1 MARRRLWLILALA
14 PVLCGTGIACSSST
28 NYPPLIGGPYE
39 GGTGGGGQHGGEGGG
54 GGSSNNACFNVGG
67 ICTAVGNICPLGH
80 PGVSCGPG
88 SVLICCSGYD
98 DAGAPDVVFDTGLQ

>member
-1 MARRRLWLILALA
+1 MAHGRLWVTLALA
-14 PVLCGTGIACSSST
+14 PILCGVVITACSSST
-28 NYPPLIGGPYE
+28 NYPPLPGAYE
-39 GGTGGGGQHGGEGGG
+39 AGAGGGGQHGGEGGG

-98 DAGAPDVVFDTGLQ
+98 DAGAPDVVLDTGPQ